1 MKNTYLVTVHVL
13 NILLLVGIGFLAFAL
28 VINIS
33 EPGPIPNFD
42 ILKFALLIFLLAM
55 WAINYWF
62 QYKKQKWILPIAGT
76 ILYIAIAFFVM
87 GVVMPFLYE
96 IVY

>member
-1 MKNTYLVTVHVL
+1 MKNAYLITVHVL

-42 ILKFALLIFLLAM
+42 VLKFVLLIFLIAM
-55 WAINYWF
+55 WAINYWY
-62 QYKKQKWILPIAGT
+62 QYKKQKWILLIVGTVLYVVIA
-76 ILYIAIAFFVM
+76 LFVM
-87 GVVMPFLYE
+87 GVVMPFLYG